1 MSETVS
7 ANETR
12 ATEAA
17 IKARFELAATIALE
31 AGRHAFAAWKE
42 RDQLT
47 IDAKTSA
54 QDVVSNA
61 DKETET
67 LIRAR
72 VGAAF
77 PDDGFI
83 GEEFGESPGHS
94 GFVWVLDPID
104 GTSPFVFGLPSW
116 CVSIAVMLQDDVK
129 IGIIHAPVRDETFK
143 AMSGKGAWLNDVPLR
158 LDPNRTLTDG
168 LLGVGANLR
177 VDPALIAS
185 FIERLMRA
193 GGMFIRNGSGA
204 LMLAY
209 VAAGRLVGYYEPHIN
224 AWDCLAGLCLI
235 REAGGWTERFP
246 HAAPLL
252 SGSRI
257 IAATPAARAQLLDL
271 IAA

>member
-1 MSETVS
+1 MGERGSATGAAGLET
-7 ANETR
+7 
-12 ATEAA
+12 A
-17 IKARFELAATIALE
+17 IDARFELAATIAKE
-31 AGRHAFAAWKE
+31 AGRHALAAWRQ
-42 RDQLT
+42 RDRLI

-61 DKETET
+61 DKEIEAS
-67 LIRAR
+67 IRAR
-72 VGAAF
+72 VGAVF

-83 GEEFGESPGHS
+83 GEEYGESPSRS

-104 GTSPFVFGLPSW
+104 GTSPFVFGLSSW
-116 CVSIAVMLQDDVK
+116 CVSIAVMLADDVK
-129 IGIIHAPVRDETFK
+129 IGVVHAPVQDETFK
-143 AMSGKGAWLNDVPLR
+143 AVTGKGAWLNDAPMR
-158 LDPNRTLTDG
+158 LDPARSLTDG
-168 LLGVGANLR
+168 LLGVGASQR

-246 HAAPLL
+246 HEAPLL

-257 IAATPAARAQLLDL
+257 IAATPAARALMWGS
-271 IAA
+271 